1 MRGEGGRGW
10 EELHARAVH
19 IALGP
24 RQHWP
29 IQPSILCESILKSL
43 PLYRLPTS
51 LCMPYLPLPR
61 LHLLACSICLYCS
74 PPLTFTSLSHPS
86 PTPLRPTPHPHLSVP
101 FLTLTS
107 PPHPSPSPLCPTP
120 HPHLS
125 APPLTLTSLSHP
137 SPSPL
142 CPTPHPH
149 LSAPPLT
156 LTSLSHPSP
165 SPLCPTPH
173 PHLSAPPL
181 TRTSLP
187 HPSPS
192 PLCPTPHPHLSAP
205 PLTRTSLP
213 HPSPSPL
220 CPTPH
225 PHLSA
230 PPLTRTSLPHP
241 SPLTN
246 SHYHVTCTNMPPQ
259 SSDIVFAAGQ
269 IGLHPG
275 SMTLAG
281 ETEQPT
287 LSLTHVQ
294 RVLGACHAH
303 LGSALC
309 GTCYFTTEEAWWAAT
324 QAWAKVRGHRSELPH
339 SLP

>member
-1 MRGEGGRGW
+1 MRGEGWRGW
-10 EELHARAVH
+10 EELLARAVR

-101 FLTLTS
+101 PLTLTS

-125 APPLTLTSLSHP
+125 VPPL
-137 SPSPL
+137 PSPL

-156 LTSLSHPSP
+156 LTSLPHPSP
-165 SPLCPTPH
+165 APLCPTPH
-173 PHLSAPPL
+173 LSPTHTTTSHAPTCHHSRQTLCSQPVRL
-181 TRTSLP
+181 ASTR
-187 HPSPS
+187 
-192 PLCPTPHPHLSAP
+192 A
-205 PLTRTSLP
+205 
-213 HPSPSPL
+213 
-220 CPTPH
+220 
-225 PHLSA
+225 
-230 PPLTRTSLPHP
+230 
-241 SPLTN
+241 
-246 SHYHVTCTNMPPQ
+246 Q
-259 SSDIVFAAGQ
+259 
-269 IGLHPG
+269 
-275 SMTLAG
+275 
-281 ETEQPT
+281 
-287 LSLTHVQ
+287 
-294 RVLGACHAH
+294 
-303 LGSALC
+303 
-309 GTCYFTTEEAWWAAT
+309 
-324 QAWAKVRGHRSELPH
+324 
-339 SLP
+339 